1 MLIFVI
7 VLVMDVGE
15 GLNYTRSKIMCNACL
30 LVFIKGCRSLEKKDL
45 K

>member
-30 LVFIKGCRSLEKKDL
+30 SFLLRDVEVWRRKI
-45 K
+45 

>member
-1 MLIFVI
+1 MLIFVII

-30 LVFIKGCRSLEKKDL
+30 LFLLRDVEVWRRKI
-45 K
+45 

>member
-30 LVFIKGCRSLEKKDL
+30 LFLLRDVEVWRRKI
-45 K
+45 